1 VRDGAE
7 AVRCAERACRLT
19 QFHEPRSL
27 STLAAAY
34 AEAGRFP
41 EAVSTAETALR
52 MQNAA
57 GDTRSA
63 RINQQ
68 LLPFYRAGK
77 PWHEQPAPVPPR
89 RAPL

>member
-1 VRDGAE
+1 
-7 AVRCAERACRLT
+7 
-19 QFHEPRSL
+19 
-27 STLAAAY
+27 
-34 AEAGRFP
+34 
-41 EAVSTAETALR
+41 

-57 GDTRSA
+57 GDTGSA

-68 LLPFYRAGK
+68 LLQFYRAGK